1 MDAVGAVTTMW
12 TTAYDARLADYSS
25 IHCTCVLY
33 LHTCIGTVL
42 YYEVVKGEACTGGA
56 RQDTGTANMVAKQ
69 AILVDT
75 GTSPYHS
82 YHSYHFPLSSTS
94 QT

>member
-25 IHCTCVLY
+25 IHCTCTL
-33 LHTCIGTVL
+33 LT
-42 YYEVVKGEACTGGA
+42 TGGA

-82 YHSYHFPLSSTS
+82 YHSYHSATLLDQSNQTS
-94 QT
+94 

>member
-1 MDAVGAVTTMW
+1 MW

-25 IHCTCVLY
+25 IHWICDVLY
-33 LHTCIGTVL
+33 LDSLVTYVHVYCTVG

>member
-1 MDAVGAVTTMW
+1 
-12 TTAYDARLADYSS
+12 
-25 IHCTCVLY
+25 
-33 LHTCIGTVL
+33 
-42 YYEVVKGEACTGGA
+42 
-56 RQDTGTANMVAKQ
+56 MVAKQ

-82 YHSYHFPLSSTS
+82 YHSYHSYHFPLSSTS